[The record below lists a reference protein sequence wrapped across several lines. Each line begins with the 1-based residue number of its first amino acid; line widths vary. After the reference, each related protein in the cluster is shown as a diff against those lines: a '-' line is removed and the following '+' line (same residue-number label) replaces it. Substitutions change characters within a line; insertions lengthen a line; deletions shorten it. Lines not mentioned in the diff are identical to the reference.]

1 MASRAAAGPTDE
13 YRIVADGVAAYNP
26 ADVFPDVP
34 PEDRASLLAGSLLP
48 DGSLPI
54 PYSPLLVHTDRGPV
68 LVDAGAGEALAA
80 EWGDPVGRTS
90 IALAA
95 AGVTSADVVMV
106 LITHAHADHVGG
118 LTFEQGGE
126 RVPRYPNARHILSA
140 TEWDHW
146 IDGEHP
152 PGFRSRLASLARLHL
167 VPLRRA
173 GLLELTV
180 GEARPAPGLRVIPTP
195 GHTPGHVSIEMRTG
209 ATELV
214 ALGDVVLH
222 EWNFEHPEWT
232 AVTESDRELAVRTR
246 RDLLSRVARQ
256 GRLVH
261 AFHLA
266 TLGRVEMEGDRFR
279 FVPLAESS

>member
-1 MASRAAAGPTDE
+1 MASRATAGPRDE

-26 ADVFPDVP
+26 ADVLPDVP
-34 PEDRASLLAGSLLP
+34 PEERAAMLAGRLLP
-48 DGSLPI
+48 DGSLPV
-54 PYSPLLVHTDRGPV
+54 PYCPLLVHTDRGPI

-90 IALAA
+90 AALTG
-95 AGVTSADVVMV
+95 AGVTPSEVVMV

-118 LTFEQGGE
+118 LTVEHGGE
-126 RVPRYPNARHILSA
+126 RVPRYPNARHVLST

-152 PGFRSRLASLARLHL
+152 PGFRSWLASLARLHL

-173 GLLELTV
+173 GMLELAV
-180 GEARPAPGLRVIPTP
+180 GEARPAPGVRLIPTP
-195 GHTPGHVSIEMRTG
+195 GHTPGHVSIEIRTRT
-209 ATELV
+209 TELV

-222 EWNFEHPEWT
+222 EWNFEHPDWT

-246 RDLLSRVARQ
+246 RDLLTRVARD

-266 TLGRVEMEGDRFR
+266 KLGRVESEGGRFR
-279 FVPLAESS
+279 FVPLTEAS